1 MSNLNYKLMLSA
13 SSIANFAAS
22 IIGPFLVILINQKG
36 GGIENLGLV
45 FGAGIIANS
54 LTQLLI
60 GRLSDKLGRKPFL
73 VISSIINAVVIISY
87 LYVQNLTQLY
97 ILQIVAG
104 IDGAIWG
111 ISETSFMADITQKKT
126 RGKSLGF
133 YNMFI
138 GILIG
143 IGMMIGGF
151 AINKFG
157 YTLIFWIVGL
167 FSLLSAIF
175 FWMIKEKR

>member
-1 MSNLNYKLMLSA
+1 
-13 SSIANFAAS
+13 
-22 IIGPFLVILINQKG
+22 
-36 GGIENLGLV
+36 
-45 FGAGIIANS
+45 
-54 LTQLLI
+54 
-60 GRLSDKLGRKPFL
+60 
-73 VISSIINAVVIISY
+73 
-87 LYVQNLTQLY
+87 
-97 ILQIVAG
+97 
-104 IDGAIWG
+104 
-111 ISETSFMADITQKKT
+111 MADITQKKT